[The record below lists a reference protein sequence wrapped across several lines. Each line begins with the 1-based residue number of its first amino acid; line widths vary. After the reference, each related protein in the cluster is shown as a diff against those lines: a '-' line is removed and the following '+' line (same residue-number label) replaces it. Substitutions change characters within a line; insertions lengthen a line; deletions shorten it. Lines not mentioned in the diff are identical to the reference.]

1 MAGPAHHRSSPPP
14 LAYRVV
20 TAVVWGLY
28 AGLVLL
34 AGQVLP
40 VHSPLAVAVVT
51 LAAAAALSPPRRWI
65 QRMAKRRFA
74 RR

>member
-1 MAGPAHHRSSPPP
+1 MAGQPHHLSSPP

-20 TAVVWGLY
+20 TAVVWVLY

-34 AGQVLP
+34 AGQILP
-40 VHSPLAVAVVT
+40 VHSPLAVVLVT
-51 LAAAAALSPPRRWI
+51 LAAAVLLSPPRMWI
-65 QRMAKRRFA
+65 QRKARRRFA